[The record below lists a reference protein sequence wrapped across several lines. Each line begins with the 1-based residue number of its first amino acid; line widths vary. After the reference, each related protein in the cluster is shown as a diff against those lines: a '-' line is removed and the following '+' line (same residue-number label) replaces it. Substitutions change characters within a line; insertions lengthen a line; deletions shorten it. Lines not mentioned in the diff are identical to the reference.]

1 MPGLPLPV
9 RGMAHHVE
17 TEATSKNRE
26 DHMTIRVGYR
36 PGTAQGGTYA
46 PRATLVGCDQ
56 PLCDKA
62 LHFPV
67 DLQSSDASCIR
78 ATIKF
83 MEEHKGQPQISG
95 WTVDTSV
102 SPTKFF
108 CSKHAENHVLGTIIL
123 K

>member
-1 MPGLPLPV
+1 
-9 RGMAHHVE
+9 
-17 TEATSKNRE
+17 
-26 DHMTIRVGYR
+26 MTIRVGYR
-36 PGTAQGGTYA
+36 PGTVQGGTYA

-56 PLCDKA
+56 PMCDRA

-67 DLQSSDASCIR
+67 NLQSSDAQCIR
-78 ATIKF
+78 DTIRF
-83 MEEHKGQPQISG
+83 IEAHKKQEQVQG

-108 CSKHAENHVLGTIIL
+108 CRKHADNHQLGTIIL